1 MEKRRQNQTFT
12 NGWLKNGSADPDKT
26 VTSTFE
32 SSTQA
37 YGRSSV
43 YGNGGSGA
51 GPNNAS
57 RSNGF
62 FGASNPNRTA
72 SGANRFGDQP
82 LIGDEKDLKSDALE
96 LSREELKER
105 LFVAEKVMKTLF
117 KRNKELE
124 EMQTTSGGLSQR

>member
-1 MEKRRQNQTFT
+1 MKS
-12 NGWLKNGSADPDKT
+12 GDPDRT

-37 YGRSSV
+37 NNV
-43 YGNGGSGA
+43 
-51 GPNNAS
+51 PNPYAS

-62 FGASNPNRTA
+62 AHFGANPNRTSTTA
-72 SGANRFGDQP
+72 GNPRFGDQP
-82 LIGDEKDLKSDALE
+82 LIGDDKDLKSDALE
-96 LSREELKER
+96 LSREEMKER

-124 EMQTTSGGLSQR
+124 ERDMDQR